1 MAVDGPAAD
10 FGSKLREARER
21 RGISLRQIANAT
33 KISVRALE
41 ALERNDISRL
51 PGGIFSRAFVR
62 SYAIE
67 VGLDPEETIQ
77 DFVAY
82 FPHDSVTAGHPT
94 SNQGEDPDDF
104 ESSRRVASTL
114 VGLVTVSAVLIGALL
129 YFGVVGIGPATAPS
143 TTSVAPPEQPS
154 RPQDRAAADSS
165 AGRTAPVPT
174 GTSADTGS
182 AASGSALGSAPP
194 AAAPP
199 RDDASAPAAGDRLAI
214 AVTATRPCW
223 VSATVDGQKAI
234 ERLLQPGD
242 QRMLDVSR
250 ELVLTAGDAGA
261 LSLMLNGAAAKP
273 LGRAGEVV
281 TVRLNLANFKAYL
294 QAR

>member
-1 MAVDGPAAD
+1 MAAERTATD

-62 SYAIE
+62 SYAVE

-114 VGLVTVSAVLIGALL
+114 VGLVTVSAVVIGALL
-129 YFGVVGIGPATAPS
+129 YFGVVGRGPATAPS
-143 TTSVAPPEQPS
+143 TTSVAVPEPPS
-154 RPQDRAAADSS
+154 RAVDPSIPAAAADSS

-174 GTSADTGS
+174 GTSAATGS

-194 AAAPP
+194 AAAAPP
-199 RDDASAPAAGDRLAI
+199 REEASTPAAEDRLAI
-214 AVTATRPCW
+214 SVTATRPCW

-242 QRMLDVSR
+242 QRMLEVS
-250 ELVLTAGDAGA
+250 
-261 LSLMLNGAAAKP
+261 
-273 LGRAGEVV
+273 
-281 TVRLNLANFKAYL
+281 
-294 QAR
+294 